1 MMKLLESDRRDTA
14 VLILPATG
22 MASDEERRL
31 IEHVGAKYTLTR
43 IESGAD
49 GNQPHLLIPGRSQ
62 YHEGL
67 RSIRALIG

>member
-1 MMKLLESDRRDTA
+1 MKQTRSVLRDAA

-22 MASDEERRL
+22 MACDEERQL
-31 IEHVGAKYTLTR
+31 IEHVGARYAITR

-49 GNQPHLLIPGRSQ
+49 GNQPRLLIPGRSQ
-62 YHEGL
+62 YYEGF